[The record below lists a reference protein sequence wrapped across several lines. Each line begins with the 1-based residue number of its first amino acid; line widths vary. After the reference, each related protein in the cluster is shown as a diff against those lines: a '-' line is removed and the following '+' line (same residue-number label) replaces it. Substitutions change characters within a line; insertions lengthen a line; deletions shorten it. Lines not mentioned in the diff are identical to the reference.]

1 MKNRKLTAFALALLL
16 CASCALTSCFGGNG
30 GEEQQG
36 SGSDT
41 ETEQAGQGLPVGD
54 DTPEMTDTAPL
65 PQVTPPETEPP
76 ETEPPETEL
85 PETEPPANELDD
97 VPTEP
102 GGDDAEDVTDIP
114 TYEELAT
121 EESDYDGAPIIITD
135 LAGLAGQRDS
145 GRFVSEQSPNLV
157 LCIDWE
163 SVIGTDGIADVTVTV
178 GISHYR
184 LFSREKFEMGAIQ
197 VDGNAVKFSTP
208 KIEYDENTKTY
219 TEFYSATYET
229 NRSEME
235 IEASWQVLGKYG
247 DIEIDTLTCGGTVVL
262 GGDS

>member
-1 MKNRKLTAFALALLL
+1 MKNRTMTAAVLALLL
-16 CASCALTSCFGGNG
+16 MASCTLTSCFGQGG
-30 GEEQQG
+30 GEETDPATDTQG
-36 SGSDT
+36 KQV
-41 ETEQAGQGLPVGD
+41 EQGLPVGD

-65 PQVTPPETEPP
+65 PQITPTETA
-76 ETEPPETEL
+76 
-85 PETEPPANELDD
+85 PPANEVDD
-97 VPTEP
+97 VPGGIQNDDPSSDIPAVEMPDDEPAEDPDVTEP
-102 GGDDAEDVTDIP
+102 DTSVSA
-114 TYEELAT
+114 
-121 EESDYDGAPIIITD
+121 DGALI
-135 LAGLAGQRDS
+135 GLAGQCDS

-184 LFSREKFEMGAIQ
+184 LFSREKYNMGAIQ

-247 DIEIDTLTCGGTVVL
+247 DIEIDTLTAGGTVVL